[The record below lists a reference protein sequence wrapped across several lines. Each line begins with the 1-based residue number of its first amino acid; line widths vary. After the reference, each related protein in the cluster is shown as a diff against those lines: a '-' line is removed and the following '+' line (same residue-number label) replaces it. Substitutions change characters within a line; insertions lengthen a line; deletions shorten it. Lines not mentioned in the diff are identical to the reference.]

1 MRSLEKRMDKL
12 EETESNVSNVVLFF
26 EPMEGESDEAAM
38 ARISAGTPA
47 EANIIWVSF
56 VKPEV
61 KHD

>member
-1 MRSLEKRMDKL
+1 MRTLEKRMDKL
-12 EETESNVSNVVLFF
+12 EATESNLSNVVLFL

-56 VKPEV
+56 AKPEV
-61 KHD
+61 KHG